1 MIWTATAH
9 TIDRPAWMAHAMMW
23 ALQRGSRCSGVL
35 CDRSFESLVDV
46 LLDERSRVQ
55 A

>member
-1 MIWTATAH
+1 MTWAATAH

-23 ALQRGSRCSGVL
+23 ALQRADGRHLLAECTLENLAGSL
-35 CDRSFESLVDV
+35 F
-46 LLDERSRVQ
+46 DERSRVQ